1 MKKILYLHGLDAIPK
16 PEKVSILERAGIV
29 MAPKLNYRAFIGDIT
44 LFNELADAIT
54 LEKITHIV
62 GSSFGGYMGF
72 YLSEFCKIPGV
83 LFNPALSYKS
93 LDVPVIKSY
102 SDTKKTIILGIFD
115 DVIDPK
121 MTKKYIGENQF
132 QNIEVVEFPFAHQVS
147 EEYFELALK
156 YLK

>member
-16 PEKVSILERAGIV
+16 PEKVSILEKAGNV
-29 MAPKLNYRAFIGDIT
+29 MAPRINYRAFIGDIT
-44 LFNELADAIT
+44 LFNELSDAIT
-54 LEKITHIV
+54 IERITHIV

-102 SDTKKTIILGIFD
+102 SDTRKTIILGIYD
-115 DVIDPK
+115 DVVDPK
-121 MTKKYIGENQF
+121 MTKRFVEENQF
-132 QNIEVVEFPFAHQVS
+132 HNIEIVELPFGHQVS
-147 EEYFELALK
+147 EENFKLALK